1 MVKYKK
7 VKKIKYK
14 KVLFKL
20 SEKQKSIIDRYCI
33 AKRTTPNKMIKTA
46 IKEYIMRNASLPDDE
61 YYISENQL
69 QLFDFDDE
77 VDNNE
82 LDTDFELESETNMEV
97 ETETETE
104 IENQEKEV
112 KEEEIQYGKPGELNL
127 RFY

>member
-69 QLFDFDDE
+69 KLFDFEDDFE
-77 VDNNE
+77 NADEDSIVDNKFENE
-82 LDTDFELESETNMEV
+82 RESQ
-97 ETETETE
+97 
-104 IENQEKEV
+104 IIEV
-112 KEEEIQYGKPGELNL
+112 KEEENNYDKPGELNL
-127 RFY
+127 RFYQ

>member
-82 LDTDFELESETNMEV
+82 LDTDFEVESETNIEV
-97 ETETETE
+97 EIDSE
-104 IENQEKEV
+104 IEIKEKEV

>member
-1 MVKYKK
+1 MVKFKK

-69 QLFDFDDE
+69 KLFDFDEDSE
-77 VDNNE
+77 NSDLE
-82 LDTDFELESETNMEV
+82 SDFEIVMESEAESETVV
-97 ETETETE
+97 ESPT
-104 IENQEKEV
+104 
-112 KEEEIQYGKPGELNL
+112 EEIRSGRPGELNL
-127 RFY
+127 KF

>member
-82 LDTDFELESETNMEV
+82 LDTNFEVESEIE
-97 ETETETE
+97 EQHEIESEIEFQETE
-104 IENQEKEV
+104 I
-112 KEEEIQYGKPGELNL
+112 KEEKIHYGKPGELNL